1 MSKAYFYNLHN
12 GRSDLE
18 TSVPLSHGPVWAREH
33 CRISALRFLAECR
46 KRRLNQA
53 SFVLLYFAFFCA
65 MFSFCSVFLI
75 WLLSCIFQR
84 VPSWMAF

>member
-53 SFVLLYFAFFCA
+53 SFVLLYFAF
-65 MFSFCSVFLI
+65 SVLCLVFVV
-75 WLLSCIFQR
+75 CF
-84 VPSWMAF
+84 